1 VVHARTR
8 KHPPQQA
15 AFPPFTFTCSSR
27 AQAQQRQQPVPP
39 LPKTGGGGLFADFS
53 SAAAGLDAPRD
64 NADLDDTVPWI
75 HYPIPIVDEAS
86 PAAPALA
93 DSFIPDFFSE
103 LHAAAATTSLG
114 PLPPPP
120 PPPPPPVQ
128 HTGGD
133 DDDNRSTPVPNPST
147 GRGPEPT
154 KETHRAPVLPGPAGR
169 PEPPQGPQAELA
181 PARKPRP
188 ESGGGE
194 GLMNFSIFSRPAAMA
209 RASLRQRP
217 PHTGTDKASNN
228 NATTSTRVESTVL
241 QSASGSGPRTATA
254 PALFVDQRT
263 AWPSQQPK
271 DVRFPCAAAAPPP
284 TPPPTAA
291 NLQQERPSNNNMTPP
306 QKEVETRKASEAAG
320 ATATSSVCS
329 GNGAGTGKDDES
341 WRQQKRKSLQAEC
354 SASQD
359 DVSRGCEDIAHLGH
373 WSIWQATPHL
383 VALTNT
389 GSLLFR
395 ILTMS
400 PVGMGCEGRAAEE
413 VRSAAAPRR
422 CTTCP
427 KG

>member
-1 VVHARTR
+1 
-8 KHPPQQA
+8 
-15 AFPPFTFTCSSR
+15 
-27 AQAQQRQQPVPP
+27 
-39 LPKTGGGGLFADFS
+39 
-53 SAAAGLDAPRD
+53 
-64 NADLDDTVPWI
+64 
-75 HYPIPIVDEAS
+75 
-86 PAAPALA
+86 
-93 DSFIPDFFSE
+93 
-103 LHAAAATTSLG
+103 
-114 PLPPPP
+114 
-120 PPPPPPVQ
+120 
-128 HTGGD
+128 
-133 DDDNRSTPVPNPST
+133 
-147 GRGPEPT
+147 
-154 KETHRAPVLPGPAGR
+154 
-169 PEPPQGPQAELA
+169 
-181 PARKPRP
+181 
-188 ESGGGE
+188 
-194 GLMNFSIFSRPAAMA
+194 MNFSIFSRPAAMA